1 MHDLS
6 IAHGQLTDKEPV
18 TYADLLVEY
27 LNFLQVEFVFGV
39 PGGAIEP
46 LFNALARSERRG
58 GVRAVVA
65 RHEAGAAFMADG
77 YARETGKMGVCC
89 ATTGPGATNL
99 LTGVASAYADNVP
112 MLVIT
117 AQTPLPK
124 FGRRAL
130 QDSSCAAID
139 IVGMFRHCTRY
150 NSLISHPEQL
160 ENKLIAAVM
169 ASNRI
174 PAGPVHISIPSDV
187 LRAEAGYLPKVRP
200 DLLTQQFQL
209 ADKVALEKLIQ
220 ELSQARHIALF
231 IGDGCK
237 DASES
242 IMQLATLLNAPFVSG
257 PMGKRWVDETHPLYR
272 GVFGFAGHSSA
283 TELLQDK
290 DGKLDLVLAVGAA
303 LGELGTSGWAE
314 DLINHKLIHIDSSVE
329 HFTRSPMARLHV
341 CGSLPVIFRKLV
353 DEVQQAQLKWG
364 KRWPDFGNLPPRH
377 ANGSHTVW
385 RDPQAAL
392 HQGSPVKP
400 QRLFCQLAA
409 VLPPDTRFFAD
420 AGNAWAWAIH
430 YYQRR
435 EYLGK
440 FHLAMGLGAMAWAI
454 GAVIGSALVSRGRV
468 PHVCVTGDGAYLM
481 SAQEITVAKQQR
493 LPIVFIVL
501 NDGVLGMVMHGQR
514 LGNAEQV
521 GFELG
526 QVDYAALAQAMGVR
540 SEVIASTAALEAV
553 DFAALFERDGPT
565 LLDVRIDAEEIPP
578 MLSRVQGLQ
587 NEAVTPG
594 G

>member
-1 MHDLS
+1 MHDQL
-6 IAHGQLTDKEPV
+6 IEHGQQMDKEQV
-18 TYADLLVEY
+18 TYADLVVEY
-27 LNFLQVEFVFGV
+27 LNLLGVDYVFGV

-77 YARETGKMGVCC
+77 YARETGKLGVCC

-112 MLVIT
+112 ILVIT

-139 IVGMFRHCTRY
+139 IVGIFRHCTRY
-150 NSLISHPEQL
+150 NSLVSHQEQL

-169 ASNRI
+169 ASSRI
-174 PAGPVHISIPSDV
+174 PAGPVHISIPSDI
-187 LRAEAGYLPKVRP
+187 LRTEAGYLPKVRP
-200 DLLTQQFQL
+200 ELLTQQFQL
-209 ADKVALEKLIQ
+209 SDRVALEKLIQ
-220 ELSQARHIALF
+220 ELSQAKHIALF

-237 DASES
+237 DASGS

-283 TELLQDK
+283 AELLADK
-290 DGKLDLVLAVGAA
+290 ENKLDLVLAIGAA

-314 DLINHKLIHIDSSVE
+314 ELINHKLIHIDSSVE

-341 CGSLPVIFRKLV
+341 CGSLPVIFKKLV

-364 KRWPDFGNLPPRH
+364 KCWPEFGSVPPLNALGGR
-377 ANGSHTVW
+377 SLW
-385 RDPQAAL
+385 RDSMAMEHRQQPF
-392 HQGSPVKP
+392 KP
-400 QRLFCQLAA
+400 QSLFCLLARI
-409 VLPPDTRFFAD
+409 LPEGTRFFAD

-430 YYQRR
+430 YYQRA
-435 EYLGK
+435 ESNGK
-440 FHLAMGLGAMAWAI
+440 FHIAMGLGAMAWAI
-454 GAVIGSALVSRGRV
+454 GAVIGSALGDTTGAA
-468 PHVCVTGDGAYLM
+468 HVCVTGDGAYLM
-481 SAQEITVAKQQR
+481 SAQEITVAKQQQ
-493 LPIVFIVL
+493 LPILFIVL

-514 LGNAEQV
+514 LGNAEKI

-526 QVDYAALAQAMGVR
+526 AVDYAALAQALGVD
-540 SEVIASTAALEAV
+540 SAVITSAEQLLAL
-553 DFAALFERDGPT
+553 DFSAIFQKQAPT
-565 LLDVRIDAEEIPP
+565 LLDIRIDPEEIPP
-578 MLSRVQGLQ
+578 MLSRIQSLQ
-587 NEAVTPG
+587 NQSMTPG

>member
-1 MHDLS
+1 MHDQM
-6 IAHGQLTDKEPV
+6 IEHGQLIDKEQV
-18 TYADLLVEY
+18 TYADLVVEY
-27 LNFLQVEFVFGV
+27 LNLLGVDYVFGV

-77 YARETGKMGVCC
+77 YARETGKLGVCC

-112 MLVIT
+112 ILVIT

-139 IVGMFRHCTRY
+139 IVGIFRHCTRY
-150 NSLISHPEQL
+150 NSLVSHQEQL

-169 ASNRI
+169 ASSRI
-174 PAGPVHISIPSDV
+174 PAGPVHISIPSDI
-187 LRAEAGYLPKVRP
+187 LRTEAGYLPKVRP
-200 DLLTQQFQL
+200 ELLTQQFQL
-209 ADKVALEKLIQ
+209 SDRVALEKLIQ
-220 ELSQARHIALF
+220 ELSQAKHIALF

-237 DASES
+237 DASGS

-283 TELLQDK
+283 AELLADK
-290 DGKLDLVLAVGAA
+290 ENKLDLVLAIGAA

-314 DLINHKLIHIDSSVE
+314 ELINHKLIHIDSSVE

-341 CGSLPVIFRKLV
+341 CGSLPVIFKKLV
-353 DEVQQAQLKWG
+353 EEVRQAQLKWG
-364 KRWPDFGNLPPRH
+364 KCWPEFGAVPPLNALGGR
-377 ANGSHTVW
+377 SLW
-385 RDPQAAL
+385 RDSMAMEHRQTPL
-392 HQGSPVKP
+392 KP
-400 QRLFCQLAA
+400 QSLFCLLARI
-409 VLPPDTRFFAD
+409 LPEGTRFFAD

-430 YYQRR
+430 YYQRA
-435 EYLGK
+435 ESNGK
-440 FHLAMGLGAMAWAI
+440 FHIAMGLGAMAWAI
-454 GAVIGSALVSRGRV
+454 GAVIGSALGDTTGAA
-468 PHVCVTGDGAYLM
+468 HVCVTGDGAYLM
-481 SAQEITVAKQQR
+481 SAQEITVAKQQQ
-493 LPIVFIVL
+493 LPILFIVL

-514 LGNAEQV
+514 LGNAEKI

-526 QVDYAALAQAMGVR
+526 AVDYAALAQALGVD
-540 SEVIASTAALEAV
+540 SAVITSAEQLLAL
-553 DFAALFERDGPT
+553 DFSAIFQKQAPT
-565 LLDVRIDAEEIPP
+565 LLDIRIDPEEIPP
-578 MLSRVQGLQ
+578 MLSRIQSLQ
-587 NEAVTPG
+587 NQSMTPG

>member
-1 MHDLS
+1 MHDQL
-6 IAHGQLTDKEPV
+6 IEHGQQMDKEQV
-18 TYADLLVEY
+18 TYADLVVEY
-27 LNFLQVEFVFGV
+27 LNLLGVDYVFGV

-77 YARETGKMGVCC
+77 YARETGKLGVCC

-112 MLVIT
+112 ILVIT

-139 IVGMFRHCTRY
+139 IVGIFRHCTRY
-150 NSLISHPEQL
+150 NSLVSHQEQL

-169 ASNRI
+169 ASSRI
-174 PAGPVHISIPSDV
+174 PAGPVHISIPSDI
-187 LRAEAGYLPKVRP
+187 LRTEAGYLPKVRP
-200 DLLTQQFQL
+200 ELLTQQFQL
-209 ADKVALEKLIQ
+209 SDRVALEKLIQ
-220 ELSQARHIALF
+220 ELSQAKHIALF

-237 DASES
+237 DASGS

-283 TELLQDK
+283 AELLADK
-290 DGKLDLVLAVGAA
+290 ENKLDLVLAIGAA

-314 DLINHKLIHIDSSVE
+314 ELINHKLIHIDSSVE

-341 CGSLPVIFRKLV
+341 CGSLPVIFKKLV

-364 KRWPDFGNLPPRH
+364 KCWPEFGSVPPLNALGGR
-377 ANGSHTVW
+377 SLW
-385 RDPQAAL
+385 RDSMAMEHRQQPF
-392 HQGSPVKP
+392 KP
-400 QRLFCQLAA
+400 QSLFCLLARI
-409 VLPPDTRFFAD
+409 LPEGTRFFAD

-430 YYQRR
+430 YYQRA
-435 EYLGK
+435 ESNGK
-440 FHLAMGLGAMAWAI
+440 FHIAMGLGAMAWAI
-454 GAVIGSALVSRGRV
+454 GAVIGSALGDTTGAA
-468 PHVCVTGDGAYLM
+468 HVCVTGDGAYLM
-481 SAQEITVAKQQR
+481 SAQEITVAKQQQ
-493 LPIVFIVL
+493 LPILFIVL

-514 LGNAEQV
+514 LGNAEKI

-526 QVDYAALAQAMGVR
+526 AVDYAALAQALGVD
-540 SEVIASTAALEAV
+540 SAVITAAEQLLAL
-553 DFAALFERDGPT
+553 DFSAIFQKKAPT
-565 LLDVRIDAEEIPP
+565 LLDIRIDPEEIPP
-578 MLSRVQGLQ
+578 MLSRIQSLQ
-587 NEAVTPG
+587 NQSMTPG

>member
-6 IAHGQLTDKEPV
+6 VEQGQRIDKELV

-27 LNFLQVEFVFGV
+27 LNILGVEYVFGV

-77 YARETGKMGVCC
+77 YARETGKLGVCC

-139 IVGMFRHCTRY
+139 IVGIFRHCTRY
-150 NSLISHPEQL
+150 NSLVSHQEQL

-169 ASNRI
+169 ASSRI
-174 PAGPVHISIPSDV
+174 PAGPVHISIPSDI
-187 LRAEAGYLPKVRP
+187 LRSDAGYLPKVKP
-200 DLLTQQFQL
+200 ELLTQQFQL
-209 ADKVALEKLIQ
+209 TDKVGLEKLIQ
-220 ELSQARHIALF
+220 ELSQAKHIALF

-237 DASES
+237 DASSS

-283 TELLQDK
+283 AELLSDV
-290 DGKLDLVLAVGAA
+290 DGKLDLVLAIGAA
-303 LGELGTSGWAE
+303 LGELGTSGWSE
-314 DLINHKLIHIDSSVE
+314 ELINHRLIHIDSSVE

-341 CGSLPVIFRKLV
+341 CGSLPAIFKKLV
-353 DEVQQAQLKWG
+353 DEVQQAQKKWG
-364 KRWPDFGNLPPRH
+364 KCWPDFGGVAELNALGGR
-377 ANGSHTVW
+377 SVW
-385 RDPQAAL
+385 RDADAMTHTSVPF
-392 HQGSPVKP
+392 KP
-400 QRLFCQLAA
+400 QTLFCQLARS
-409 VLPPDTRFFAD
+409 LPVDSRFFAD

-430 YYQRR
+430 YYQRP
-435 EYLGK
+435 ESNGK
-440 FHLAMGLGAMAWAI
+440 FHIAMGLGSMAWAI
-454 GAVIGSALVSRGRV
+454 GAVIGSALGDASRS
-468 PHVCVTGDGAYLM
+468 PHICVTGDGAYLM

-493 LPIVFIVL
+493 LPILFIVL
-501 NDGVLGMVMHGQR
+501 NDGVMGMVMHGQR
-514 LGNAEQV
+514 LGNAEAV

-526 QVDYAALAQAMGVR
+526 RVNYAQMAQAMGIDAF
-540 SEVIASTAALEAV
+540 VIES
-553 DFAALFERDGPT
+553 FEQLQLIDLNSIFTSNGPT
-565 LLDVRIDAEEIPP
+565 LLDVRIDREEIPP
-578 MLSRVQGLQ
+578 MLSRVQSLQ
-587 NEAVTPG
+587 NVSMTPG

>member
-1 MHDLS
+1 MHDQL
-6 IAHGQLTDKEPV
+6 IEHGQQMDKEQV
-18 TYADLLVEY
+18 TYADLVVEY
-27 LNFLQVEFVFGV
+27 LNLLGVDYVFGV

-77 YARETGKMGVCC
+77 YARETGKLGVCC

-112 MLVIT
+112 ILVIT

-139 IVGMFRHCTRY
+139 IVGIFRHCTRY
-150 NSLISHPEQL
+150 NSLVSHQEQL

-169 ASNRI
+169 ASSRI
-174 PAGPVHISIPSDV
+174 PAGPVHISIPSDI
-187 LRAEAGYLPKVRP
+187 LRTEAGYLPKVRP
-200 DLLTQQFQL
+200 ELLTQQFQL
-209 ADKVALEKLIQ
+209 SDRVALEKLIQ
-220 ELSQARHIALF
+220 ELSQAKHIALF

-237 DASES
+237 DASGS

-283 TELLQDK
+283 AELLADK
-290 DGKLDLVLAVGAA
+290 ENKLDLVLAIGAA

-314 DLINHKLIHIDSSVE
+314 ELINHKLIHIDSSVE

-341 CGSLPVIFRKLV
+341 CGSLPVIFKKLV

-364 KRWPDFGNLPPRH
+364 KCWPEFGSVPPLNALGGR
-377 ANGSHTVW
+377 SLW
-385 RDPQAAL
+385 RDSMAMEHRQLPF
-392 HQGSPVKP
+392 KP
-400 QRLFCQLAA
+400 QSLFCLLARI
-409 VLPPDTRFFAD
+409 LPEGTRFFAD

-430 YYQRR
+430 YYQRA
-435 EYLGK
+435 ESNGK
-440 FHLAMGLGAMAWAI
+440 FHIAMGLGAMAWAI
-454 GAVIGSALVSRGRV
+454 GAVIGSALGDTTGAA
-468 PHVCVTGDGAYLM
+468 HVCVTGDGAYLM
-481 SAQEITVAKQQR
+481 SAQEITVAKQQQ
-493 LPIVFIVL
+493 LPILFIVL

-514 LGNAEQV
+514 LGNAEKI

-526 QVDYAALAQAMGVR
+526 AVDYAALAQALGVD
-540 SEVIASTAALEAV
+540 SAVITAAEQLLAL
-553 DFAALFERDGPT
+553 DFSAIFQKKAPT
-565 LLDVRIDAEEIPP
+565 LLDIRIDPEEIPP
-578 MLSRVQGLQ
+578 MLSRIQSLQ
-587 NEAVTPG
+587 NQSMTPG

>member
-6 IAHGQLTDKEPV
+6 VLQGQLVDKEQV
-18 TYADLLVEY
+18 TYADLLVGY
-27 LNFLQVEFVFGV
+27 LNLLGVEYVFGV

-58 GVRAVVA
+58 GVRAVIA

-77 YARETGKMGVCC
+77 YARETGKLGVCC

-139 IVGMFRHCTRY
+139 IVGIFRHCTRY
-150 NSLISHPEQL
+150 NSLVSHQEQL

-174 PAGPVHISIPSDV
+174 PAGPVHISIPSDI
-187 LRAEAGYLPKVRP
+187 LRQDAGYLPKVKP
-200 DLLTQQFQL
+200 ELLTQQFQL
-209 ADKVALEKLIQ
+209 TDKTALEKLIQ
-220 ELSQARHIALF
+220 ELSQAKHIALF

-237 DASES
+237 DASAS

-283 TELLQDK
+283 AELLADP
-290 DGKLDLVLAVGAA
+290 DNKLDLVLAIGAA

-341 CGSLPVIFRKLV
+341 CGSLPAIFRKLV
-353 DEVQQAQLKWG
+353 EEVQQAQRKWG
-364 KRWPDFGNLPPRH
+364 KCWPDFGGVAAINTLGGR
-377 ANGSHTVW
+377 SVW
-385 RDPQAAL
+385 RDPHARQ
-392 HQGSPVKP
+392 HQGAPFKP
-400 QRLFCQLAA
+400 QTLFCLLAEA
-409 VLPPDTRFFAD
+409 LPADSRFFAD

-435 EYLGK
+435 ECNGK
-440 FHLAMGLGAMAWAI
+440 FHIAMGLGSMAWAI
-454 GAVIGSALVSRGRV
+454 GAVIGSALGDSQRS

-481 SAQEITVAKQQR
+481 SAQEITVAKQQG
-493 LPIVFIVL
+493 LPILFIVL

-514 LGNAEQV
+514 LGNAEQI
-521 GFELG
+521 GFALG
-526 QVDYAALAQAMGVR
+526 QVNYAQLAQALG
-540 SEVIASTAALEAV
+540 IDAAVVETPEQFQSIDFEAI
-553 DFAALFERDGPT
+553 FKKDGPT
-565 LLDVRIDAEEIPP
+565 LLDIRIDRDEIPP
-578 MLSRVQGLQ
+578 MLSRVQSLQ
-587 NEAVTPG
+587 NVSMTPG

>member
-6 IAHGQLTDKEPV
+6 VLQGQRIDMEQV

-27 LNFLQVEFVFGV
+27 LNILGVEYVFGV

-46 LFNALARSERRG
+46 LFNALARSERSG

-77 YARETGKMGVCC
+77 YARETGKLGVCC

-139 IVGMFRHCTRY
+139 IVGIFRHCTRY
-150 NSLISHPEQL
+150 NSLVSHPEQL

-174 PAGPVHISIPSDV
+174 PAGPVHISIPSDI
-187 LRAEAGYLPKVRP
+187 LRLDAGYLPKVKP
-200 DLLTQQFQL
+200 ELLTQQFQL
-209 ADKVALEKLIQ
+209 TDKVALEKLIQ

-237 DASES
+237 DASAS

-283 TELLQDK
+283 AELLADQDN
-290 DGKLDLVLAVGAA
+290 KLDLVLAIGAA

-341 CGSLPVIFRKLV
+341 CGSLPAIFRKLV
-353 DEVQQAQLKWG
+353 DEVQQAQRKWG
-364 KRWPDFGNLPPRH
+364 KCWPDFGGAADINALGGR
-377 ANGSHTVW
+377 SVW
-385 RDPQAAL
+385 RDAAAKQ
-392 HQGSPVKP
+392 HRGAPFKP
-400 QRLFCQLAA
+400 QTLFCMLAES
-409 VLPPDTRFFAD
+409 LPQDSRFFAD

-435 EYLGK
+435 EYNGK
-440 FHLAMGLGAMAWAI
+440 FHIAMGLGSMAWAI
-454 GAVIGSALVSRGRV
+454 GAVIGSALGDRQGS

-481 SAQEITVAKQQR
+481 SAQEITVAKQQA
-493 LPIVFIVL
+493 LPILFIVL

-514 LGNAEQV
+514 LGNAEPI
-521 GFELG
+521 GFDLG
-526 QVDYAALAQAMGVR
+526 LVNYAQIAQAMGID
-540 SEVIASTAALEAV
+540 SQVIETPEQLQAI
-553 DFAALFERDGPT
+553 DFQAIFKNSGPT
-565 LLDVRIDAEEIPP
+565 LLDIRIDRDEIPP
-578 MLSRVQGLQ
+578 MLSRIQSLQ
-587 NEAVTPG
+587 NVSMTPG